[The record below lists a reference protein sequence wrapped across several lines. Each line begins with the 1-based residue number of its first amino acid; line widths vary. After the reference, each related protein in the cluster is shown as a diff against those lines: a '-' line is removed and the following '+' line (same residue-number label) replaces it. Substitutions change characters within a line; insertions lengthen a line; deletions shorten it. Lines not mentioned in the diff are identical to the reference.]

1 MQVGLDSTGRPQH
14 IRRQTGRCR
23 DMGVGALAVLMT
35 TLPCHLAQADDKVAA
50 FYNGKS
56 LRLTVGSSAGGGTD
70 VVARLL
76 ARHIG
81 RFVPGAPAV
90 VVINQPGGGGLVG
103 ANRIANTAARDGTE
117 FATMERAIPQ
127 FAIMGDPNVHFDPL
141 KLTWLG
147 SLSSYQNDAFMLLV
161 NADHPARTAEDLRSG
176 KVLARLGASQQGST
190 NLTFA
195 LIAREVL
202 GLNVEAIAGYAGT
215 AKISLAM
222 ASHEIDGQLM
232 GIVSVQA
239 SQRNLWET
247 KAVRPLVQFA
257 RKTRHP
263 VLPDVPTGQELV
275 RDKDALALLEFA
287 EMPFFMAQSFVAPP
301 AIPPE
306 RAQALRTAF
315 LEMVRDEDYRAD
327 ARKLD
332 IDDSPIGHE
341 AIEDL
346 LRKGNATP
354 KPVIDA
360 FRNLIAR
367 K

>member
-1 MQVGLDSTGRPQH
+1 MSVMPRLFILLMIIIPCQ
-14 IRRQTGRCR
+14 
-23 DMGVGALAVLMT
+23 LAR
-35 TLPCHLAQADDKVAA
+35 AEDKVAA
-50 FYNGKS
+50 FYSGKS

-81 RFVPGAPAV
+81 RFVPGNPAV
-90 VVINQPGGGGLVG
+90 VVVNQPGGGGLVG

-127 FAIMGDPNVHFDPL
+127 FAFMGDPNVHFDPL
-141 KLTWLG
+141 ALTWLG

-161 NADHPARTAEDLRSG
+161 NADHPARTAEDLRAG
-176 KVLARLGASQQGST
+176 NVMARLGASQQGST

-195 LIAREVL
+195 LIARDVL
-202 GLNVEAIAGYAGT
+202 GLKVEAIAGYAGT

-222 ASHEIDGQLM
+222 ASREIDGQLM
-232 GIVSVQA
+232 GIVSVQT
-239 SQRNLWET
+239 SQRNLWDS

-257 RKTRHP
+257 RNTRHP

-275 RDKDALALLEFA
+275 RDKEGLALLEFA
-287 EMPFFMAQSFVAPP
+287 ELPFFMAQSFVAPP
-301 AIPPE
+301 SIPAE
-306 RAQALRTAF
+306 RAQALRIAFMQMTA
-315 LEMVRDEDYRAD
+315 DEDYRSD

-332 IDDSPIGHE
+332 IDDSPIGHQ

-346 LRKGNATP
+346 LRKGKGTP
-354 KPVIDA
+354 GPVIEA
-360 FRNLIAR
+360 FRNLVAR

>member
-1 MQVGLDSTGRPQH
+1 M
-14 IRRQTGRCR
+14 IRI
-23 DMGVGALAVLMT
+23 LLVLMM
-35 TLPCHLAQADDKVAA
+35 LIPSHLARANEKVAA
-50 FYNGKS
+50 FYAGKS

-70 VVARLL
+70 IVARLL

-81 RFVPGAPAV
+81 RFVPGNPAV
-90 VVINQPGGGGLVG
+90 VVVNQPGGGGLVG

-141 KLTWLG
+141 TLTWLG
-147 SLSSYQNDAFMLLV
+147 SLSSYQNDAFMLLM
-161 NADHPARTAEDLRSG
+161 NSDHPARTAEDLRSG
-176 KVLARLGASQQGST
+176 KMMARLGASQQGST

-195 LIAREVL
+195 LIAKDVL
-202 GLNVEAIAGYAGT
+202 GLNVEAISGYAGT

-222 ASHEIDGQLM
+222 ASREIDGQLM

-257 RKTRHP
+257 RNTRHP

-275 RDKDALALLEFA
+275 KDKEGLALLEFA

-301 AIPPE
+301 SIPPE
-306 RAQALRTAF
+306 RADALRTAF
-315 LEMVRDEDYRAD
+315 MQMTGDEEYRAD

-346 LRKGNATP
+346 LRKGKATP

>member
-1 MQVGLDSTGRPQH
+1 M
-14 IRRQTGRCR
+14 IRI
-23 DMGVGALAVLMT
+23 LLVLMM
-35 TLPCHLAQADDKVAA
+35 LIPSHLARANEKVAA
-50 FYNGKS
+50 FYAGKS

-70 VVARLL
+70 IVARLL

-81 RFVPGAPAV
+81 RFVPGNPAV
-90 VVINQPGGGGLVG
+90 VVVNQPGGGGLVG

-141 KLTWLG
+141 TLTWLG
-147 SLSSYQNDAFMLLV
+147 SLSSYQNDAFMLLM
-161 NADHPARTAEDLRSG
+161 NSDHPARTAEDLRSG
-176 KVLARLGASQQGST
+176 KMMARLGASQQGST

-195 LIAREVL
+195 LIAKDVL
-202 GLNVEAIAGYAGT
+202 GLNVEAISGYAGT

-222 ASHEIDGQLM
+222 ASREIDGQLM

-257 RKTRHP
+257 RNTRHP

-275 RDKDALALLEFA
+275 KDKEGLALLEFA
-287 EMPFFMAQSFVAPP
+287 EMPFFMAQSFAAPP
-301 AIPPE
+301 SIPPE
-306 RAQALRTAF
+306 RADALRTAF
-315 LEMVRDEDYRAD
+315 MQMTGDEEYRAD

-346 LRKGNATP
+346 LRKGKATP